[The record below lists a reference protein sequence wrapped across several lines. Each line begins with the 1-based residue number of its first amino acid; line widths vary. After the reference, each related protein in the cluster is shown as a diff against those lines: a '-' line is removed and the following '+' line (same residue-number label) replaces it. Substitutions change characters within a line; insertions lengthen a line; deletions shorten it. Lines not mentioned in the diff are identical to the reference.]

1 MIHEMGRA
9 LSIVERTR
17 KTMFSMAKFAN
28 IPESPSFSYGE
39 YVNLCYTFKGFQK
52 TES

>member
-1 MIHEMGRA
+1 MGRA

-17 KTMFSMAKFAN
+17 KTIFLIARFAS

-39 YVNLCYTFKGFQK
+39 YVKYYKGIFVAKQK
-52 TES
+52 DNQFD